1 MTRGRRKHW
10 RVRLAFEPNRYSG
23 EQLQKAYER
32 LSPVDARS
40 TARPSDAEPEVAAQR
55 AMKRGKR

>member
-10 RVRLAFEPNRYSG
+10 RVRLAFEPSRYSG
-23 EQLQKAYER
+23 EQLQKAYEQ

-40 TARPSDAEPEVAAQR
+40 TARPSDAKPEVAAQL

>member
-10 RVRLAFEPNRYSG
+10 RVRLAFEPNRYSS
-23 EQLQKAYER
+23 EQLEKAYEQR
-32 LSPVDARS
+32 SPIDARS
-40 TARPSDAEPEVAAQR
+40 TRRSSNARPATVM

>member
-10 RVRLAFEPNRYSG
+10 RVRLAFEPNRYCS
-23 EQLQKAYER
+23 EQLEKAYEQ
-32 LSPVDARS
+32 LSPIDARS
-40 TARPSDAEPEVAAQR
+40 TRRSSNPRPGTVM